1 LELWNKARNIILK
14 APSESDMSREF
25 KLPPERAYERAL
37 FKAMGHSDEELQ
49 KPLIAIANSW
59 SEINPGHV
67 HLRELAERVKHGIM
81 EAGGTPL
88 EFNTIGLCDGICQG
102 RGMHQVLPSRDV
114 IAASVELTLDAYN
127 FSGAVML
134 CSCDKIIP
142 GMLMAAARV
151 DMPVVFV
158 PGGVMKQKQFPTK
171 ICVTSDIKEAIGAFN
186 SGKISLE
193 EFQEIESE
201 TCTGAGAC
209 NMMGTASTMA
219 CILETMGLA
228 LPGSSTINAMEASQ
242 FRLARDAGLAI
253 MRLVKNRGTS
263 RTFITP
269 ASITNAAR
277 MGLAFG
283 GSSNMALHLPALAA
297 EIEFPFT
304 MDDFDELSK
313 KTPLVAKFK
322 PASQYTITDL
332 HLAGGVPA
340 LLKAIEPLLH
350 LDTPRV
356 DGTMLREFLKTVS
369 IKDPK
374 VIALSSRPLSPEGGL
389 AVLHG
394 SLAPEGA
401 IVKQSGVEPAMLVHE
416 GPARVFNSEEEVKAA
431 LLGNRVNKGDVLV
444 IRYEGPKGGPGMRE
458 LSLPAAILIGMGLGN
473 SVAMVTDGRY
483 SGATRG
489 PCIGHVCPEAADGGP
504 IALVKDGDR
513 IKIDIPGRRLDVLLQ
528 ASELASRKKAL
539 KHPDPKK
546 LKGFLK
552 HYAEHV
558 SSARFGAL
566 LR

>member
-1 LELWNKARNIILK
+1 MKRNKRTADRER
-14 APSESDMSREF
+14 PMPPEF
-25 KLPPERAYERAL
+25 KFPPERAYERAL
-37 FKAMGHSDEELQ
+37 FKAMGHSDGDLQ

-59 SEINPGHV
+59 SELNPGHV
-67 HLRELAERVKHGIM
+67 HLRELAAWVKRGVI
-81 EAGGTPL
+81 EAGGTPF

-102 RGMHQVLPSRDV
+102 RGMHSVLPSREV
-114 IAASVELTLDAYN
+114 IAASVELAINAYN

-151 DMPVVFV
+151 EMPVVFV
-158 PGGVMKQKQFPTK
+158 PGGVMKPKQFAGRT
-171 ICVTSDIKEAIGAFN
+171 CVTSDIKEAIGEYN
-186 SGKISLE
+186 GGKITLQ
-193 EFQEIESE
+193 EFREIESE

-228 LPGSSTINAMEASQ
+228 LPGTSTINALEASQ
-242 FRLARDAGLAI
+242 FRLSKEAGLAV
-253 MRLVKNRGTS
+253 MRLVKEGQKS
-263 RTFITP
+263 KSYITRE
-269 ASITNAAR
+269 SITNAAR

-297 EIEFPFT
+297 EIEMLFT
-304 MDDFDELSK
+304 MDDFDSLSK
-313 KTPLVAKFK
+313 ETPLVAKFK
-322 PASQYTITDL
+322 PASQHNISDL
-332 HLAGGVPA
+332 HAAGGVPA

-356 DGTMLREFLKTVS
+356 DGTTLREFLAEVAPG
-369 IKDPK
+369 DAR
-374 VIALSSRPLSPEGGL
+374 VIRPLVSPLAPEGGL

-401 IVKQSGVEPAMLVHE
+401 IVKQSGVEPDMLVHI
-416 GPARVFNSEEEVKAA
+416 GPARVFECEEGVKDA
-431 LLGNRVNKGDVLV
+431 LLGNKVREGDVLV
-444 IRYEGPKGGPGMRE
+444 IRNEGPRGGPGMRE
-458 LSLPAAILIGMGLGN
+458 LSLPAAILVGMGLGN

-489 PCIGHVCPEAADGGP
+489 PCIGHVCPEAAGGGP

-513 IKIDIPGRRLDVLLQ
+513 IKIDIPGRVLDLLVPAGELARRKEAWKPMERLD
-528 ASELASRKKAL
+528 
-539 KHPDPKK
+539 

-552 HYAEHV
+552 HYAAHV
-558 SSARFGAL
+558 SSARLGAVL
-566 LR
+566 K